1 MRVKLSALPPDLQNF
16 PRSLQRPRRRRI
28 QIYYRLLISTSR
40 ATSTRVKRGPN
51 LKIKAYKAM
60 YKAAQTAYAIT
71 SFFAATSPR
80 LTEAPQPGRLFNPQS
95 YTSSVRSPAGRPTY
109 SFGSKTGPS
118 GVRDSGGY
126 RDISD
131 RRASPEMLH
140 GKATLVA
147 ARLAV
152 LLGGTSKIQIAKK
165 SGTHRNMHTLQ
176 RRSDEPMAHGLLT
189 LFTHRLLMSLLR
201 ETPILDGDRNPRR
214 FIARLPL
221 YSDPSRIN

>member
-1 MRVKLSALPPDLQNF
+1 
-16 PRSLQRPRRRRI
+16 
-28 QIYYRLLISTSR
+28 
-40 ATSTRVKRGPN
+40 
-51 LKIKAYKAM
+51 
-60 YKAAQTAYAIT
+60 
-71 SFFAATSPR
+71 
-80 LTEAPQPGRLFNPQS
+80 
-95 YTSSVRSPAGRPTY
+95 
-109 SFGSKTGPS
+109 
-118 GVRDSGGY
+118 
-126 RDISD
+126 
-131 RRASPEMLH
+131 MLH

-165 SGTHRNMHTLQ
+165 SGTHTYNMHTLQ

-201 ETPILDGDRNPRR
+201 ETPIRDGDRNPRR

>member
-1 MRVKLSALPPDLQNF
+1 MKRTPRPFYHSAVHAIKLHGNGSSCDLKKQWHLLAAWFNRLACRRRSCRPRIRACSRLRVKLSALPPDLQNF

-28 QIYYRLLISTSR
+28 QIYCRLLISTSR

-147 ARLAV
+147 AAGRFA
-152 LLGGTSKIQIAKK
+152 
-165 SGTHRNMHTLQ
+165 
-176 RRSDEPMAHGLLT
+176 RRH
-189 LFTHRLLMSLLR
+189 
-201 ETPILDGDRNPRR
+201 
-214 FIARLPL
+214 
-221 YSDPSRIN
+221 